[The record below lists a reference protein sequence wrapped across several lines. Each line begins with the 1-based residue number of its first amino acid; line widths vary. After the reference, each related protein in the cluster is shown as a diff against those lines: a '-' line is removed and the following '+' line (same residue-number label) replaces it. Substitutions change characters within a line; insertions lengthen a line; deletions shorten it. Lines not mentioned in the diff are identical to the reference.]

1 MTHVFVEK
9 IRKYQEV
16 LKSASIY
23 VVDVETTLISKDKY
37 KTVYNTPPKY
47 ICHGFLNCTNFDTP
61 SILWNSGNLF
71 DGFKIHRDLL
81 LVGHNISYDT
91 FIASTVAYSGFK
103 VGVFIWDTMLAE
115 YLLTNQ
121 IERMPSLEQCC
132 ENHGIAMRKDEEVAQ
147 MMKAGVCPST
157 IPKDKLEEYLKGD
170 LLMTK
175 EVFKKQRELFYQ
187 RPPEWQVM
195 FINQMFFLVNTLRAS
210 CNGMK
215 IDWGFVAGN
224 KTTLEASVAAYEA
237 DLKKFMGD
245 KTSTDPSIWN
255 PASNSDL
262 SVFLYGG
269 IKKWDERVPNG
280 VYKTGIKAGQTKY
293 KIEKREKHIFPNF
306 DDKGSVDEAALKSC
320 LKDVMSPRRMF
331 DYSEFLEKLIE
342 YKDTNKNLNTYFEG
356 YMNHATVD
364 RFIKPKYNHG
374 LTPTGRLTCSGPNLQ
389 NIKG

>member
-16 LKSASIY
+16 LKSAFIY

-47 ICHGFLNCTNFDTP
+47 VCHGWVNCTNFDKP

-71 DGFKIHRDLL
+71 DVFKIQKRDLL

-224 KTTLEASVAAYEA
+224 KTVLEADVIAYETY
-237 DLKKFMGD
+237 LKKFMGD
-245 KTSTDPSIWN
+245 KTSTDPDIWN
-255 PASNSDL
+255 P
-262 SVFLYGG
+262 V
-269 IKKWDERVPNG
+269 
-280 VYKTGIKAGQTKY
+280 
-293 KIEKREKHIFPNF
+293 
-306 DDKGSVDEAALKSC
+306 
-320 LKDVMSPRRMF
+320 
-331 DYSEFLEKLIE
+331 
-342 YKDTNKNLNTYFEG
+342 
-356 YMNHATVD
+356 
-364 RFIKPKYNHG
+364 
-374 LTPTGRLTCSGPNLQ
+374 
-389 NIKG
+389 

>member
-47 ICHGFLNCTNFDTP
+47 VCHGYLNIDSHAIPGIRYNPGGLFEYFSDCEK
-61 SILWNSGNLF
+61 NLY
-71 DGFKIHRDLL
+71 I
-81 LVGHNISYDT
+81 GHNITYDI
-91 FIASTVAYSGFK
+91 FIALNQGSNFK
-103 VGVFIWDTMLAE
+103 MASIVWDTMLAE

-147 MMKAGVCPST
+147 MMKAGICPST

-255 PASNSDL
+255 PASNTDL

-293 KIEKREKHIFPNF
+293 KIEKSACLCRDTFPNLS
-306 DDKGSVDEAALKSC
+306 SVDEAAIRQC
-320 LKDVMSPRRMF
+320 LVYASHPSGWKD
-331 DYSEFLEKLIE
+331 FLEKLIE
-342 YKDTNKNLNTYFEG
+342 YKDINKNLNTYFEG

-364 RFIKPKYNHG
+364 GFIKPKYNHG

>member
-1 MTHVFVEK
+1 MTHVFVDK

-16 LKSASIY
+16 LKSTSIY

-47 ICHGFLNCTNFDTP
+47 VCHGWVSAVAQKDVVNIEWDHSDLYYIVD
-61 SILWNSGNLF
+61 SIIT
-71 DGFKIHRDLL
+71 DQIY
-81 LVGHNISYDT
+81 VGHNISYDI
-91 FIASTVAYSGFK
+91 FIASTFGNTHSK
-103 VGVFIWDTMLAE
+103 SLFIWDTMLAE

-121 IERMPSLEQCC
+121 IARMPSLEQCC

-147 MMKAGVCPST
+147 MMKAGICPST

-175 EVFKKQRELFYQ
+175 EVFKKQREQFYNH
-187 RPPEWQVM
+187 PPEWQVM

-215 IDWGFVAGN
+215 IDWGFVADN
-224 KTTLEASVAAYEA
+224 KTTLEAAVATYEA

-255 PASNSDL
+255 PASNLDL

-269 IKKWDERVPNG
+269 TKKWDERVANG

-293 KIEKREKHIFPNF
+293 KIEKKEYHNGVMFSDR
-306 DDKGSVDEAALKSC
+306 GSVDESALKSLINGAGPC
-320 LKDVMSPRRMF
+320 TKEYKDFV
-331 DYSEFLEKLIE
+331 EKLIE

-364 RFIKPKYNHG
+364 GFIKPKYNHG

>member
-16 LKSASIY
+16 LKSAFIY

-47 ICHGFLNCTNFDTP
+47 VCHGWVNCTNFDTP

-71 DGFKIHRDLL
+71 GGFKIHRDLL

-255 PASNSDL
+255 PASNTDL

-293 KIEKREKHIFPNF
+293 KIEKRECVCRDTFPNLS
-306 DDKGSVDEAALKSC
+306 SVDEAAIRQC
-320 LKDVMSPRRMF
+320 LVYASHPSGWKD
-331 DYSEFLEKLIE
+331 FLEKLIE

-364 RFIKPKYNHG
+364 GFIKPKYNHG

>member
-16 LKSASIY
+16 LKSAFIY

-37 KTVYNTPPKY
+37 KTIYNTPPKY
-47 ICHGFLNCTNFDTP
+47 ICHGWLNTTKKDNE
-61 SILWNSGNLF
+61 SKILWDHDNLWYPL
-71 DGFKIHRDLL
+71 FKGDQKYMLF
-81 LVGHNISYDT
+81 VGHNISYDL
-91 FIASTVAYSGFK
+91 FIASMGRPAISK
-103 VGVFIWDTMLAE
+103 NLMIWDTMLAE

-121 IERMPSLEQCC
+121 VERMPSLEQCC
-132 ENHGIAMRKDEEVAQ
+132 ENYGIVMRKDEEVAQ

-170 LLMTK
+170 LSMTK

-255 PASNSDL
+255 PASNTDL

-293 KIEKREKHIFPNF
+293 KIEKRVCVCRDTFPNLS
-306 DDKGSVDEAALKSC
+306 SVDEAAIRQC
-320 LKDVMSPRRMF
+320 LVYASHPSGWKD
-331 DYSEFLEKLIE
+331 FLEKLIE
-342 YKDTNKNLNTYFEG
+342 YKDINKNLNTYFEG

-364 RFIKPKYNHG
+364 GFIKPKYNHG